1 MAKRLSQG
9 ASIEYFMVN
18 FTPEYKES
26 ALKHRE
32 KTTSS
37 TDPEFLTGTTRV
49 DIRLLENVYSE
60 ASMRHFKWISDEPA
74 ERGGSDRAPN
84 PLAYF
89 VSGLGFCQAVH
100 FAGEAARNGIILED
114 LENTVRG
121 KFDRGKERRFLE
133 FIYDLK
139 ITSQSPPEKIRAMV
153 EIGEKFCYV
162 SNTLAMSTK
171 ITGNIFLNGKPFFTL
186 TRGPGL

>member
-1 MAKRLSQG
+1 M
-9 ASIEYFMVN
+9 
-18 FTPEYKES
+18 
-26 ALKHRE
+26 
-32 KTTSS
+32 
-37 TDPEFLTGTTRV
+37 
-49 DIRLLENVYSE
+49 
-60 ASMRHFKWISDEPA
+60 
-74 ERGGSDRAPN
+74 
-84 PLAYF
+84 
-89 VSGLGFCQAVH
+89 H